1 MNDAADA
8 LWFAVKSMRVALEAQ
23 AWRDGCILIREE
35 QTLP

>member
-8 LWFAVKSMRVALEAQ
+8 LEFAVKVMRVALEAQ

-35 QTLP
+35 RELL